1 MNKYTGIRFYS
12 RFGLALRFA
21 AILSVEFGLLALF
34 VLC

>member
-21 AILSVEFGLLALF
+21 AIFAMEFGMLALF